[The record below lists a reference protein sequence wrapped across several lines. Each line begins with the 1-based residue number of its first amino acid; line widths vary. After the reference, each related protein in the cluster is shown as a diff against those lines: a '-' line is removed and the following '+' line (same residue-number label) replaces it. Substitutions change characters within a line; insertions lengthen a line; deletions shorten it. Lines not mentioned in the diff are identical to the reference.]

1 MYLNI
6 KNGVL
11 STGKTLGLFKAIKNK
26 NNGYN
31 QMSHTCICITTKKL
45 FYANI
50 RISWRTS

>member
-26 NNGYN
+26 NNGKVV
-31 QMSHTCICITTKKL
+31 I
-45 FYANI
+45 I
-50 RISWRTS
+50 RCHIHVFV